1 MCVSFLQQASELTE
15 TDTSQI
21 WSKWLFRLLVAPW
34 EALFTQN
41 EPCLW
46 AVIGKCTTIHCQS
59 TVTVRDNS
67 VHTSTPASSL
77 SPLVLPKAAQECP
90 CHLSVTFIS
99 LLLPQPFLHP
109 KSHGINSCWSN
120 YSLNM
125 YKGQCILRRSSL
137 VKHLSDSC
145 LLHFSQVNKAH
156 TLLEE
161 TLFEMK
167 YFILYSNIHT
177 VFGSNPS
184 PISSPSTPALCVL
197 PLFPSNF
204 MQFSFSSNL

>member
-1 MCVSFLQQASELTE
+1 MSHGFEL
-15 TDTSQI
+15 
-21 WSKWLFRLLVAPW
+21 LLENVP
-34 EALFTQN
+34 
-41 EPCLW
+41 
-46 AVIGKCTTIHCQS
+46 QS
-59 TVTVRDNS
+59 TVNQQS
-67 VHTSTPASSL
+67 QSEIIQSTLPLSSL

-137 VKHLSDSC
+137 VKHLTDSC
-145 LLHFSQVNKAH
+145 LLHFSQVNTAH
-156 TLLEE
+156 ILLEE

-197 PLFPSNF
+197 LLFPSNF
-204 MQFSFSSNL
+204 MQFSFPSNL